1 MATDKLI
8 VALDMDS
15 GAEALSL
22 VRQLKDSLS
31 LFKVGSQLF
40 TREGPAFLRELR
52 REGVDIFLDLKFH
65 DIPQTVVKAVKAAMA
80 LEVRYAT
87 IHTSGGSEM
96 MIAAQEA
103 VAGSGTELLGVTVLT
118 SLDSEAL
125 AEIGF
130 DHSAPGQV
138 VHLARLGMTSGLT
151 GLVCS
156 AQEIELIR
164 RQIKLP
170 VKLVTPGIR
179 SAKDNLGDQKRTL
192 SAAEALQR
200 GATHLVVGR
209 PITAAPDPAAAARSL
224 LAECG
229 L

>member
-15 GAEALSL
+15 GEQALAL
-22 VRQLKDSLS
+22 VRQLKSSLS

-52 REGVDIFLDLKFH
+52 HEGVDIFLDLKFH
-65 DIPQTVVKAVKAAMA
+65 DIPQTVVKAVNAAKA
-80 LEVRYAT
+80 LEVRYLT

-103 VAGSGTELLGVTVLT
+103 VKDSGTELLGVTVLT
-118 SLDSEAL
+118 SLDDEAL
-125 AEIGF
+125 HEIGF
-130 DHSAPGQV
+130 DHTTQGQV
-138 VHLARLGMTSGLT
+138 VHLARLAVTSGLG

-164 RQIKLP
+164 HQIKLP
-170 VKLVTPGIR
+170 VKLITPGIR
-179 SAKDNLGDQKRTL
+179 SAKDQIGDQKRTL
-192 SAAEALQR
+192 SAAEALKR

-209 PITAAPDPAAAARSL
+209 PITAASDPVAAAHAL